1 MMTLDD
7 LRRESE
13 NYNNALNPY
22 FNKHITF
29 TYLTDKGGT
38 KTISDT
44 VAVYE
49 NNNEHIAF
57 LTAAEA
63 APLYGATSVTVWYNG
78 CEYPATVRR
87 HRNGDIDLSFT
98 PDRA

>member
-7 LRRESE
+7 LRRKCE

-22 FNKHITF
+22 VYRHVTF
-29 TYLTDKGGT
+29 SYLTDKGGT

-49 NNNEHIAF
+49 NNNEHVAF
-57 LTAAEA
+57 LTAADT
-63 APLYGATSVTVWYNG
+63 APLHGAASVTVWYNG
-78 CEYPATVRR
+78 REYPATIRK
-87 HRNGDIDLSFT
+87 HRNGNIDLSFT

>member
-7 LRRESE
+7 LRHECE
-13 NYNNALNPY
+13 NFDNSLNPY
-22 FNKHITF
+22 VYRRVTF
-29 TYLTDKGGT
+29 SYLTDKGGT

-49 NNNEHIAF
+49 NNNEHVAF
-57 LTAAEA
+57 LTPADA
-63 APLYGATSVTVWYNG
+63 APLYTATSVTVWYNG
-78 CEYPATVRR
+78 CEYPATIRK
-87 HRNGDIDLSFT
+87 HRNGDVDLSFT